1 MDLRGICFLNPPGQ
15 LDVAAG
21 CRMALPTTH
30 EESRVPITPPSL
42 PSRTPSRMYRR
53 RPRPCHRRGPDGTTL
68 LLVGL
73 GALFAALAL
82 RRQKL
87 RG

>member
-30 EESRVPITPPSL
+30 EESRVPITP
-42 PSRTPSRMYRR
+42 SRTPSRMYRR
-53 RPRPCHRRGPDGTTL
+53 RPRRRPCVRRGPDGTTL